1 MSRSDVMT
9 ANALRIALALAA
21 AVVAAACAP
30 VEPLEY
36 RPRPDMQEIAKAL
49 NCPSDRTPTC
59 VERINR
65 PYSCFC
71 MDEDALRMILEPD
84 KYY

>member
-1 MSRSDVMT
+1 MT
-9 ANALRIALALAA
+9 ARAPRILLALAV
-21 AVVAAACAP
+21 AVVSAACAP
-30 VEPLEY
+30 TEPLEY
-36 RPRPDMQEIAKAL
+36 RPRPDMLEVAKAL

-59 VERINR
+59 VERINK

-84 KYY
+84 KY

>member
-1 MSRSDVMT
+1 MT
-9 ANALRIALALAA
+9 ARAPHILVALAA

-30 VEPLEY
+30 VQPLET
-36 RPRPDMQEIAKAL
+36 RPRPDMLEVAKAL

-59 VERINR
+59 IERINK

-71 MDEDALRMILEPD
+71 MNEDTLRMILEPD

>member
-1 MSRSDVMT
+1 MT
-9 ANALRIALALAA
+9 ANALRIAFALAA
-21 AVVAAACAP
+21 MVVAAACAP

-36 RPRPDMQEIAKAL
+36 RPRPDMQEIAKGL

>member
-1 MSRSDVMT
+1 MSAST
-9 ANALRIALALAA
+9 LRVGITLAA
-21 AVVAAACAP
+21 ALVAAGCAP

-36 RPRPDMQEIAKAL
+36 RPRPDMVEIARAL

-84 KYY
+84 KY

>member
-1 MSRSDVMT
+1 MT
-9 ANALRIALALAA
+9 AQTLRIMVVLTVATAALG
-21 AVVAAACAP
+21 CAP
-30 VEPLEY
+30 VTPLED
-36 RPRPDMQEIAKAL
+36 RPRPDMQQVAKML
-49 NCPSDRTPTC
+49 DCPSDRTPTC
-59 VERINR
+59 IERINK

>member
-1 MSRSDVMT
+1 MT
-9 ANALRIALALAA
+9 VNALRIVVALAT
-21 AVVAAACAP
+21 AVVATACAP
-30 VEPLEY
+30 VTPMEE
-36 RPRPDMQEIAKAL
+36 RDRPDMLEIAKAL

>member
-1 MSRSDVMT
+1 MT
-9 ANALRIALALAA
+9 ANALRFIGAVAV
-21 AVVAAACAP
+21 AVVAAGCAP
-30 VEPLEY
+30 VTPLEY
-36 RPRPDMQEIAKAL
+36 RPRPDMLEVAKAL

-59 VERINR
+59 VERINK

>member
-1 MSRSDVMT
+1 MT
-9 ANALRIALALAA
+9 ANTLRVALLLT
-21 AVVAAACAP
+21 VVFVATGCAP

-36 RPRPDMQEIAKAL
+36 RPRPDMVEIARAL

-84 KYY
+84 KY